1 MSFDTVK
8 EFEQQIAEF
17 YGAPYAV
24 ATDCCTLAIELCLR
38 IEPIT
43 AIVCPTRTYPS
54 VPMTLNKLGIKWYW
68 SEEEWQDYYYIGNT
82 RIIDAAVYWKRNSY
96 LSGTLMCL
104 SFQYKKH
111 LSLGR
116 GGAILCDDK
125 DTYNLLKTMSHDG
138 RTPNQPWKEQDIQHI
153 GYHYYM
159 TPEIAQQ
166 GLDKLPDAEVRK
178 PKTVTH
184 QDYPDLR
191 NMTVFQK
198 HR

>member
-1 MSFDTVK
+1 
-8 EFEQQIAEF
+8 
-17 YGAPYAV
+17 
-24 ATDCCTLAIELCLR
+24 
-38 IEPIT
+38 
-43 AIVCPTRTYPS
+43 
-54 VPMTLNKLGIKWYW
+54 MTLNKLGIKWYW

-159 TPEIAQQ
+159 TPENAQQ

-191 NMTVFQK
+191 NMTVFKK

>member
-1 MSFDTVK
+1 
-8 EFEQQIAEF
+8 
-17 YGAPYAV
+17 
-24 ATDCCTLAIELCLR
+24 
-38 IEPIT
+38 
-43 AIVCPTRTYPS
+43 
-54 VPMTLNKLGIKWYW
+54 MTLNKLGIKWYW

-153 GYHYYM
+153 GCLLY
-159 TPEIAQQ
+159 TSPS
-166 GLDKLPDAEVRK
+166 PRDATLSRM
-178 PKTVTH
+178 PSSA
-184 QDYPDLR
+184 
-191 NMTVFQK
+191 
-198 HR
+198 